1 MQPPSDRFFRRW
13 DRAAPAAVMADT
25 AAFVTLIALA
35 MCVYPG
41 GTAWD
46 PGTSGHDFWA
56 NYLCDLQR
64 QTALDGRANALGA
77 ALTQVALLVMSL
89 GSLAF
94 WHLMPGLFPARAAL
108 GRAARAL
115 GFISCVGIVG
125 VALLPSDAFPAMHPV
140 LMLAAGGP
148 GIAAGALG
156 VVGLCGCGLGPA
168 LSLVGGCAVLA
179 SAGDLALYLRQLF
192 VTSPAPLAIAVLER
206 VALLLALG
214 WRVQVAWCARRR
226 QLGHAA
232 RCTASCS
239 RLHAAVA
246 R

>member
-1 MQPPSDRFFRRW
+1 
-13 DRAAPAAVMADT
+13 
-25 AAFVTLIALA
+25 

-46 PGTSGHDFWA
+46 PGTSGHAFWS

-64 QTALDGRANALGA
+64 HTALDGRANALGA
-77 ALTQVALLVMSL
+77 ALTQAALLVMSL

-94 WHLMPGLFPARAAL
+94 WHLDARALPLFPARVAL

-115 GFISCVGIVG
+115 GFASCAGIVA

-148 GIAAGALG
+148 GIVAGALG
-156 VVGLCGCGLGPA
+156 VVGLCGRGLGSA
-168 LSLVGGCAVLA
+168 LALVGGCAVLA
-179 SAGDLALYLRQLF
+179 SAGDLALYLRQFF
-192 VTSPAPLAIAVLER
+192 VTSPAPVAIAVLER

-232 RCTASCS
+232 RCTPPCS
-239 RLHAAVA
+239 RLHAAPA

>member
-1 MQPPSDRFFRRW
+1 
-13 DRAAPAAVMADT
+13 MADT
-25 AAFVTLIALA
+25 VTFVTLIALA

-46 PGTSGHDFWA
+46 PATSGHAFWS

-77 ALTQVALLVMSL
+77 ALTQAALLVMSL

-115 GFISCVGIVG
+115 GFVSCAGIVA
-125 VALLPSDAFPAMHPV
+125 VALLPSDGFPAMHPA
-140 LMLAAGGP
+140 LMLLAGGP
-148 GIAAGALG
+148 GIVAGVLG
-156 VVGLCGCGLGPA
+156 VVGLCGCGFGPA
-168 LSLVGGCAVLA
+168 LVVVGACAVLA

-192 VTSPAPLAIAVLER
+192 VTSPAPVAIAVLER

-226 QLGHAA
+226 QLVHAA
-232 RCTASCS
+232 DCTPPCR
-239 RLHAAVA
+239 RLHTVHAG
-246 R
+246 